1 MEITKTEAPRLFPEL
16 RAWMERTHT
25 TQGDLA
31 RILGIR
37 EPQMS
42 RMLTGKRNM
51 RSDYSTKLSDL
62 TGIPVEKLL
71 TDRSAMRLLKFLG
84 KRAKVSSKKPRERRN
99 VA

>member
-1 MEITKTEAPRLFPEL
+1 MEITKSDAPKLFPEL
-16 RAWMERTHT
+16 RAWMERTNT

-31 RILGIR
+31 RILGIK

-42 RMLTGKRNM
+42 RMLSGQRGM
-51 RSDYSTKLSDL
+51 SPDYSVKLASL

-71 TDRSAMRLLKFLG
+71 GDRAAMRLLKFLG
-84 KRAKVSSKKPRERRN
+84 KHSKVSSEKTKGKRN